1 MSEIFDSLFDSLKV
15 QLAADDMAVRMK
27 ALHASR
33 SLTLSERF
41 SLVAI
46 AQPMPMRVFVTM
58 LLVNSARLAR
68 LI

>member
-1 MSEIFDSLFDSLKV
+1 MSEILDSLFDSLKV

-46 AQPMPMRVFVTM
+46 A
-58 LLVNSARLAR
+58 SADPYAR
-68 LI
+68 IRYDAVKQRYK